1 MGGSRDSVC
10 NLLIPLVADPPPHL
24 DSKSAGATPQRCSAR
39 LAARRRRRL
48 DSARQ
53 RGSSHREQ
61 SRYLLVFGPLLIY
74 FDDRALSALWESMR
88 LIDRMR

>member
-1 MGGSRDSVC
+1 MVQVDQEC
-10 NLLIPLVADPPPHL
+10 H
-24 DSKSAGATPQRCSAR
+24 AGA
-39 LAARRRRRL
+39 LAKTRNERVEALRRHRAAL
-48 DSARQ
+48 
-53 RGSSHREQ
+53 GGKHLHMILYHREQ

>member
-1 MGGSRDSVC
+1 MPARSPRREMSVWKLSAVIGPGLGGK
-10 NLLIPLVADPPPHL
+10 HL
-24 DSKSAGATPQRCSAR
+24 QMI
-39 LAARRRRRL
+39 LY
-48 DSARQ
+48 
-53 RGSSHREQ
+53 HREQ